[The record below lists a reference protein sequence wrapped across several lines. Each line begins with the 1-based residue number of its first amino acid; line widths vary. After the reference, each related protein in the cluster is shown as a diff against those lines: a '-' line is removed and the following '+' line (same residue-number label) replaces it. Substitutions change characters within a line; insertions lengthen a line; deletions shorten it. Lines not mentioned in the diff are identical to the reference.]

1 VPPVSGFRAIPR
13 TVWLLGLV
21 SLFTDLSSSIVY
33 GLLPGFLV
41 TQLGATIAMVA
52 LIDAIAEATA
62 SFGKLF
68 SGMLSDWVGRRK
80 ELAFL
85 GYGLS
90 GLAKFLFPVAS
101 SAGMV
106 LGARFVD
113 RLGKGVRGAP
123 RDALVAD
130 VTPAEVR
137 GTAYGLRQALDE
149 AGTLLG
155 PLIAMGLMW
164 LLLDNIQAVFWIAC
178 VPAAVS
184 LAILGFG
191 VREERRPRLPG
202 VVKFPLR
209 MAAMRGLGRRFWL
222 FIAALLILLLP
233 RFTDAFYLLR
243 GQELGLR
250 QAFVPSLLAT
260 TALMT
265 TFLTAPVGRL
275 SDSIGR
281 WPLLFAGFLMLAVS
295 HAVLAEAGSI
305 PVVFLGAALFG
316 LHLALT
322 QGLLATLVADMAPAD
337 QRGTAFG
344 IFHLVSGIAMLGTLA
359 AGEVWDAWGA
369 PAMFWLAAAVTAL
382 GLVALLPFAGRHR
395 HAKLS

>member
-1 VPPVSGFRAIPR
+1 VARATGFRAIPR

-33 GLLPGFLV
+33 GLLPGFLTV
-41 TQLGATIAMVA
+41 QLGVTVAMVA

-68 SGMLSDWVGRRK
+68 SGVLSDWVGRRK
-80 ELAFL
+80 ELALL

-90 GLAKFLFPVAS
+90 GLAKFLFPIAT
-101 SAGMV
+101 SANMV
-106 LGARFVD
+106 LGARFAD
-113 RLGKGVRGAP
+113 RLGKGIRGAP

-130 VTPAEVR
+130 VTPSEVR

-178 VPAAVS
+178 VPAVVS
-184 LAILGFG
+184 LAILGLG
-191 VREERRPRLPG
+191 VREEAKPRLPDAS
-202 VVKFPLR
+202 KFPLR
-209 MAAMRGLGRRFWL
+209 MEAMRGLGGRFWL
-222 FIAALLILLLP
+222 FIGALLILQLP

-250 QAFVPSLLAT
+250 QAYVPALLAT
-260 TALMT
+260 SAVMT
-265 TFLTAPVGRL
+265 TFVTAPVGRL
-275 SDSIGR
+275 SDRIGR
-281 WPLLFAGFLMLAVS
+281 WPLLFAGFLMLAAS
-295 HAVLAEAGSI
+295 HAVLAAAGSI
-305 PVVFLGAALFG
+305 AIVFLGAALFG
-316 LHLALT
+316 LHLAMT

-344 IFHLVSGIAMLGTLA
+344 IFHFISGVAMLGTLG

-369 PAMFWLAAAVTAL
+369 AAMFWTAAVVTCL
-382 GLVALLPFAGRHR
+382 GLAALLPFARQR
-395 HAKLS
+395 

>member
-1 VPPVSGFRAIPR
+1 MASGFRAIPR

-41 TQLGATIAMVA
+41 TQLGATVAMVA
-52 LIDAIAEATA
+52 LIDAVAEATA

-68 SGMLSDWVGRRK
+68 SGVLSDWLNRRK
-80 ELAFL
+80 ELALF

-90 GLAKFLFPVAS
+90 GLAKFLFPVAN
-101 SAGMV
+101 SAAMV
-106 LGARFVD
+106 LAARFVD
-113 RLGKGVRGAP
+113 RLGKGIRGAP

-130 VTPAEVR
+130 VTPAALL
-137 GTAYGLRQALDE
+137 GAAYGLRQAMDE

-178 VPAAVS
+178 LPAVIS

-191 VREERRPRLPG
+191 VREERRTRPPEADR
-202 VVKFPLR
+202 FPLR
-209 MAAMRGLGRRFWL
+209 PAALRGLGGRFWL
-222 FIAALLILLLP
+222 FIAALSILLLP

-250 QAFVPSLLAT
+250 QAFVPALLAT

-265 TFLTAPVGRL
+265 TLVTAPVGRV
-275 SDSIGR
+275 SDRIGR
-281 WPLLFAGFLMLAVS
+281 WPLLFGGFLLLAVS
-295 HAVLAEAGSI
+295 HAVLAAAGSI
-305 PVVFLGAALFG
+305 AVVFLGALLFG

-322 QGLLATLVADMAPAD
+322 QGLLATLVADMAPAG

-344 IFHLVSGIAMLGTLA
+344 IFHFVSGVAMLGTWA
-359 AGEVWDAWGA
+359 AGGVWDAWGA
-369 PAMFWLAAAVTAL
+369 SAMFWLAAAVTCL
-382 GLVALLPFAGRHR
+382 GLLALLPFARR
-395 HAKLS
+395 R

>member
-1 VPPVSGFRAIPR
+1 
-13 TVWLLGLV
+13 
-21 SLFTDLSSSIVY
+21 
-33 GLLPGFLV
+33 
-41 TQLGATIAMVA
+41 MVA

-68 SGMLSDWVGRRK
+68 SGVLSDWVGRRK
-80 ELAFL
+80 ELALL

-90 GLAKFLFPVAS
+90 GLAKFLFPIAAS
-101 SAGMV
+101 ANMI

-149 AGTLLG
+149 AGTLFG

-178 VPAAVS
+178 VPAVVS

-191 VREERRPRLPG
+191 VREEAKPRPPEGER
-202 VVKFPLR
+202 FPLR
-209 MAAMRGLGRRFWL
+209 PQALRGLGARFWL
-222 FIAALLILLLP
+222 FIGALLILLLP

-250 QAFVPSLLAT
+250 QAYVPSLLAT

-275 SDSIGR
+275 SDRIGR
-281 WPLLFAGFLMLAVS
+281 WPLLFGGFFMLAVS
-295 HAVLAEAGSI
+295 HVVLAEAGSV
-305 PVVFLGAALFG
+305 PVVFLGAASFG

-322 QGLLATLVADMAPAD
+322 QGILATLVADMAPAE

-344 IFHLVSGIAMLGTLA
+344 IFHLVSGVAMLGTLG
-359 AGEVWDAWGA
+359 AGELWDAWGA
-369 PAMFWLAAAVTAL
+369 PAMFWTAAVVTCI
-382 GLVALLPFAGRHR
+382 GLVALLPFVRRRSA
-395 HAKLS
+395 

>member
-1 VPPVSGFRAIPR
+1 MTASGFRSVPR

-41 TQLGATIAMVA
+41 TQLGATYAMVG
-52 LIDAIAEATA
+52 LIDFIAEGTA

-68 SGMLSDWVGRRK
+68 SGVLSDWLNRRK
-80 ELAFL
+80 ELALF

-90 GLAKFLFPVAS
+90 GLAKFLFPVAG
-101 SAGMV
+101 SAGAV
-106 LGARFVD
+106 LVARFVD
-113 RLGKGVRGAP
+113 RLGKGIRGAP

-155 PLIAMGLMW
+155 PLIAIGLMW
-164 LLLDNIQAVFWIAC
+164 LLLDNIQAVFWVAC
-178 VPAAVS
+178 IPAVVS
-184 LAILGFG
+184 LAILAFG
-191 VREERRPRLPG
+191 VREERRARPPEADG
-202 VVKFPLR
+202 FPLR
-209 MAAMRGLGRRFWL
+209 PAAMRGLGRRFWL
-222 FIAALLILLLP
+222 FIAVLSILLLA

-250 QAFVPSLLAT
+250 QAYVPALLAT

-265 TFLTAPVGRL
+265 TFVTAPVGHL
-275 SDSIGR
+275 SDRIGR
-281 WPLLFAGFLMLAVS
+281 WPLLFAGFLLLAVS
-295 HAVLAEAGSI
+295 HGVLAAAGSVAI
-305 PVVFLGAALFG
+305 VFLGAALFG

-344 IFHLVSGIAMLGTLA
+344 IFHFVSGVAMLGTWA
-359 AGEVWDAWGA
+359 AGGVWDAWGPA
-369 PAMFWLAAAVTAL
+369 AMFWTAAVVTAI
-382 GLVALLPFAGRHR
+382 GLVALLPFALRPSAEAR
-395 HAKLS
+395 R